1 VNANFNRDNNHFPLF
16 MKSALRKPIQRES
29 TMKSIVSGLALAVA
43 VSCFVATWTAHE
55 GRAVAAQQPDT
66 KEQKIRRAMSAGP
79 VSITKGAKIVETDEK
94 GKTVVL
100 RDGSNGWTCFAGQ
113 PGIVADNT
121 ECDDQAA
128 MQWNADWDAHKPK
141 PTNTI
146 PGIGY
151 MFAGGTDWSATE
163 PYATSGT
170 PIKEPPH
177 WMLFWP
183 FDPKETGL
191 SDKPKDTGTW
201 IMWAGTPYA
210 HLMINQKP

>member
-1 VNANFNRDNNHFPLF
+1 MASCWCRIRRRNPTD
-16 MKSALRKPIQRES
+16 LRSCGSPR
-29 TMKSIVSGLALAVA
+29 MRSIVSGLALAVL
-43 VSCFVATWTAHE
+43 SCFVVAWSAHE
-55 GRAVAAQQPDT
+55 GRAIAAQQPDT
-66 KEQKIRRAMSAGP
+66 KPQKIRRAMSAGP
-79 VSITKGAKIVETDEK
+79 ASITRDAKIVEMDEK
-94 GKTVVL
+94 GNTVVL
-100 RDGSNGWTCFAGQ
+100 RDGNNGWTCFAGQ
-113 PGIVADNT
+113 PGIVADNPS
-121 ECDDQAA
+121 CDDLAA
-128 MQWNADWDAHKPK
+128 MKWNADWAAHK

-146 PGIGY
+146 PGISY

-183 FDPKETGL
+183 FDPKEMGL
-191 SDKPKDTGTW
+191 TDKPKETGAW